1 MNKYVLKNSDGYFF
15 VDGKGFHATSMK
27 GATVLTNDQAD
38 CTIACSGKLGIV
50 GITKVVAVTSFA
62 VVYIRKDFLVGST
75 DGVHGTQ
82 KQGDKNLNQV
92 DPSKR
97 RFATRDEALHH
108 GARFPE
114 RRANR
119 GDKAGTAGHIGYY
132 VVETNDPVNSAVN
145 WKSGLTNPVS

>member
-1 MNKYVLKNSDGYFF
+1 MNKYVLKNTAGFFF
-15 VDGKGFHATSMK
+15 VDGKGFTATSAK
-27 GATVLTNDQAD
+27 DATVLNNDQAD

-50 GITKVVAVTSFA
+50 GLVKVVAVTSFA

-82 KQGDKNLNQV
+82 KPTDKNLNQV

-108 GARFPE
+108 GSRFPE
-114 RRANR
+114 RRANK
-119 GDKAGTAGHIGYY
+119 GDKPGTAGHIGYY

-145 WKSGLTNPVS
+145 WKSGLTNSIG